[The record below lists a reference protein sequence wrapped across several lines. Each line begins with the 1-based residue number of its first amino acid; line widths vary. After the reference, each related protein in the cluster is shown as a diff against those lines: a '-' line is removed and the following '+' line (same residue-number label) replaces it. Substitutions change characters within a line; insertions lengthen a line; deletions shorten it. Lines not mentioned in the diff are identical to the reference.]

1 MLHAKFRNHRPPGSE
16 EEFLKIFFIYSHGG
30 HLGHVTMTI
39 YANFHSL
46 PEDAPHKVW
55 L

>member
-1 MLHAKFRNHRPPGSE
+1 MLHAKFQNRRPPGSKE
-16 EEFLKIFFIYSHGG
+16 EEEVFFKIFVIYSHGG
-30 HLGHVTMTI
+30 HIGHVTMTI

-46 PEDAPHKVW
+46 F